1 MALDTTALVNT
12 MVSAG
17 ENLGSDLWNSIET
30 FAVPE
35 LQKIAVQIVAIEE
48 NILSF
53 TPEGAKALLDMQL
66 RASVGV
72 IVAMTTLTLLA
83 VQKAINE
90 ILAAVQGVVNVLLMN
105 SFLEQGDYKRAQ
117 DLLNEFYNLQK
128 ANRPNAAASYAA
140 VAGQVIKGS
149 RNRVERYDAPGWHR

>member
-1 MALDTTALVNT
+1 MALDTTALVNA

-17 ENLGSDLWNSIET
+17 EHLGEDLWNSIET

-35 LQKIAVQIVAIEE
+35 LQKIAVQIVAIET
-48 NILSF
+48 NRDAF

-83 VQKAINE
+83 VQEAINE
-90 ILAAVQGVVNVLLMN
+90 ILEAVKGVVN
-105 SFLEQGDYKRAQ
+105 Q
-117 DLLNEFYNLQK
+117 
-128 ANRPNAAASYAA
+128 A
-140 VAGQVIKGS
+140 VKFGLIA
-149 RNRVERYDAPGWHR
+149 

>member
-1 MALDTTALVNT
+1 MALDATALVDG

-17 ENLGSDLWNSIET
+17 ENLGSDIWNSIQT

-35 LQKIAVQIVAIEE
+35 LQKIATQIVAIEQ
-48 NILSF
+48 NINAF

-90 ILAAVQGVVNVLLMN
+90 ILAAIKGVVN
-105 SFLEQGDYKRAQ
+105 Q
-117 DLLNEFYNLQK
+117 
-128 ANRPNAAASYAA
+128 A
-140 VAGQVIKGS
+140 VKFGLIA
-149 RNRVERYDAPGWHR
+149 

>member
-1 MALDTTALVNT
+1 MALDTTALVNA

-17 ENLGSDLWNSIET
+17 EHLGEDLWNSIET

-35 LQKIAVQIVAIEE
+35 LQKIAVQIVAIET
-48 NILSF
+48 NRHAF

-90 ILAAVQGVVNVLLMN
+90 ILEAVKGVVN
-105 SFLEQGDYKRAQ
+105 Q
-117 DLLNEFYNLQK
+117 
-128 ANRPNAAASYAA
+128 A
-140 VAGQVIKGS
+140 VKFGLIA
-149 RNRVERYDAPGWHR
+149 

>member
-1 MALDTTALVNT
+1 MALDATALVDA

-17 ENLGSDLWNSIET
+17 ENLGSDIWNSIQT

-35 LQKIAVQIVAIEE
+35 LQKIATQIVAIEQ
-48 NILSF
+48 NINAF

-72 IVAMTTLTLLA
+72 IVVMTTLTLLA

-90 ILAAVQGVVNVLLMN
+90 ILAA
-105 SFLEQGDYKRAQ
+105 
-117 DLLNEFYNLQK
+117 
-128 ANRPNAAASYAA
+128 
-140 VAGQVIKGS
+140 IKGVA
-149 RNRVERYDAPGWHR
+149 NQAVKFGLIA

>member
-1 MALDTTALVNT
+1 MALDTTALVNA

-17 ENLGSDLWNSIET
+17 EHLGEDLWNSIET

-35 LQKIAVQIVAIEE
+35 LQKIAVQIVAIEA
-48 NILSF
+48 NRDAF

-90 ILAAVQGVVNVLLMN
+90 NT
-105 SFLEQGDYKRAQ
+105 
-117 DLLNEFYNLQK
+117 
-128 ANRPNAAASYAA
+128 
-140 VAGQVIKGS
+140 
-149 RNRVERYDAPGWHR
+149 

>member
-1 MALDTTALVNT
+1 MALDTTALVNA

-17 ENLGSDLWNSIET
+17 EHLGEDLWNSIET

-35 LQKIAVQIVAIEE
+35 LQKIAVQIVAIET
-48 NILSF
+48 NRDAF

-83 VQKAINE
+83 VQKAVNE
-90 ILAAVQGVVNVLLMN
+90 ILAAIKGVVN
-105 SFLEQGDYKRAQ
+105 Q
-117 DLLNEFYNLQK
+117 
-128 ANRPNAAASYAA
+128 A
-140 VAGQVIKGS
+140 VKFGLIA
-149 RNRVERYDAPGWHR
+149 

>member
-90 ILAAVQGVVNVLLMN
+90 ILAAVQGVVN
-105 SFLEQGDYKRAQ
+105 Q
-117 DLLNEFYNLQK
+117 
-128 ANRPNAAASYAA
+128 A
-140 VAGQVIKGS
+140 VKFALI
-149 RNRVERYDAPGWHR
+149 P

>member
-1 MALDTTALVNT
+1 MALDTTALVNA

-17 ENLGSDLWNSIET
+17 EHLGEDLWNSIET

-35 LQKIAVQIVAIEE
+35 LQKIAVQIVAIET
-48 NILSF
+48 NRDAF

-90 ILAAVQGVVNVLLMN
+90 ILEAVKGVVN
-105 SFLEQGDYKRAQ
+105 Q
-117 DLLNEFYNLQK
+117 
-128 ANRPNAAASYAA
+128 A
-140 VAGQVIKGS
+140 VKFGLIA
-149 RNRVERYDAPGWHR
+149 

>member
-1 MALDTTALVNT
+1 MALDATALADA

-17 ENLGSDLWNSIET
+17 ENLGGDIWHSIET
-30 FAVPE
+30 FAAPE
-35 LQKIAVQIVAIEE
+35 LQKIAIQIVAIER
-48 NILSF
+48 NRHAF

-90 ILAAVQGVVNVLLMN
+90 ILAAIKGVVN
-105 SFLEQGDYKRAQ
+105 Q
-117 DLLNEFYNLQK
+117 
-128 ANRPNAAASYAA
+128 A
-140 VAGQVIKGS
+140 VKFGLIA
-149 RNRVERYDAPGWHR
+149 

>member
-1 MALDTTALVNT
+1 MALDTTALVNA

-17 ENLGSDLWNSIET
+17 EHLGEDLWNSIET

-35 LQKIAVQIVAIEE
+35 LQKIAVQIVAIEA
-48 NILSF
+48 NRDAF

-90 ILAAVQGVVNVLLMN
+90 VLEAVKGVVN
-105 SFLEQGDYKRAQ
+105 Q
-117 DLLNEFYNLQK
+117 
-128 ANRPNAAASYAA
+128 A
-140 VAGQVIKGS
+140 VKFGLIA
-149 RNRVERYDAPGWHR
+149 

>member
-1 MALDTTALVNT
+1 MALDTTALVYA

-17 ENLGSDLWNSIET
+17 EHLGEDLWNSIET

-35 LQKIAVQIVAIEE
+35 LQKIAVQIVAIET
-48 NILSF
+48 NRDAF

-83 VQKAINE
+83 VQEAINE
-90 ILAAVQGVVNVLLMN
+90 ILEAVKGVVN
-105 SFLEQGDYKRAQ
+105 Q
-117 DLLNEFYNLQK
+117 
-128 ANRPNAAASYAA
+128 A
-140 VAGQVIKGS
+140 VKFGLIA
-149 RNRVERYDAPGWHR
+149 

>member
-1 MALDTTALVNT
+1 MALDTTALVNA

-17 ENLGSDLWNSIET
+17 EHLGTDLWSSIET

-35 LQKIAVQIVAIEE
+35 LQKIAVQIVAIEA
-48 NILSF
+48 NRDAF
-53 TPEGAKALLDMQL
+53 TPDGAKALLDMQL

-90 ILAAVQGVVNVLLMN
+90 LHPVSTGH
-105 SFLEQGDYKRAQ
+105 
-117 DLLNEFYNLQK
+117 
-128 ANRPNAAASYAA
+128 RP
-140 VAGQVIKGS
+140 
-149 RNRVERYDAPGWHR
+149 

>member
-1 MALDTTALVNT
+1 MALDTTALVNA

-17 ENLGSDLWNSIET
+17 EHLGADLWSSIET

-35 LQKIAVQIVAIEE
+35 LQKIAVQIVAIET
-48 NILSF
+48 NRDAF

-83 VQKAINE
+83 VQKAVNE
-90 ILAAVQGVVNVLLMN
+90 ILAAIKGVVN
-105 SFLEQGDYKRAQ
+105 Q
-117 DLLNEFYNLQK
+117 
-128 ANRPNAAASYAA
+128 A
-140 VAGQVIKGS
+140 VKFGLIA
-149 RNRVERYDAPGWHR
+149 